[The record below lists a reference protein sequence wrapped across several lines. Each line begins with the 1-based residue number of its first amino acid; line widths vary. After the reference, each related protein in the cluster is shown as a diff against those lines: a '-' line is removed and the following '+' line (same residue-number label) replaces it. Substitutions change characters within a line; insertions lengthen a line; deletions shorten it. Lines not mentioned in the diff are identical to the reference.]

1 MPNSEAIFRL
11 ILVVVKIIKMLL
23 FYQSEIE
30 QKTYLSEEDSRHCVR
45 VLRKN
50 TLDKIHV
57 VDGIGGLFECEITKA
72 HEKKC
77 ELRTLSVE
85 RNFQKRSNYLHIAI
99 APTKNADRI
108 EYFIEKC
115 VEIGIDE
122 ITLIQTKH
130 SERKHQK
137 IERLEKIAISA
148 MKQSLKAYLPKINEL
163 TTFDSFIKNANAD
176 LKVIAHLN
184 DEAKPLKEVILEN
197 QSVLL
202 LIGPEGDFTKAEILS
217 AKNTDYQ
224 VVTLGNARLR
234 TETAGVVACTIINTF
249 N

>member
-1 MPNSEAIFRL
+1 
-11 ILVVVKIIKMLL
+11 MLL
-23 FYQSEIE
+23 FYQAEIE

-45 VLRKN
+45 VLRKD

-57 VDGIGGLFECEITKA
+57 VDGVGGLFACEITKA

-77 ELRTLSVE
+77 ELRILSNE
-85 RNFQKRSNYLHIAI
+85 RNFQKRNNYLHIGI

-137 IERLEKIAISA
+137 IDRLEKIAISA
-148 MKQSLKAYLPKINEL
+148 MKQSLKAYLPKINKL
-163 TTFDSFIKNANAD
+163 TTFDAFLNNAKAD
-176 LKVIAHLN
+176 LKVIAHLS
-184 DEAKPLKEVILEN
+184 DEAKPLKEIILGN

-202 LIGPEGDFTKAEILS
+202 LIGPEGDFTKEEINLS
-217 AKNTDYQ
+217 QNTDYQ
-224 VVTLGNARLR
+224 VVTLGKSRLR